1 MKNAKKE
8 LENKLF
14 EEYQEVLSASNSR
27 DRIEKLADMPEI
39 ISSLEK
45 LENQTIDDITEKAKQ
60 KKIKR
65 GGFNKKIFLE
75 KEMSK

>member
-14 EEYQEVLSASNSR
+14 EEYQEVLSASNSS